1 MNIGFAEML
10 AIAEPLVRVTVA
22 SVDGST
28 PREAGAAMLV
38 MPESPLPRGEGG
50 VRGSDL
56 SIAHNPSPGAARHP
70 LPRGEGAK
78 RTLSSL
84 RAKGEAIQPSPA
96 NIGGL
101 LRSARNDAKVA
112 VGRDATIGTIG
123 GGQLEFEAIAHARAM
138 LAEAEA
144 ASSPWRRDLRSWPL
158 GPSLGQCCGGAVRV
172 LFEYFGAA
180 EREAIDR
187 LRMASRHALVLRPA
201 TSGEPPLILTARQEA
216 RDLPLHVARVASDML
231 SGTRPR
237 GPAFIPARKGA
248 DAWFIEPVG
257 QTRKPLVI
265 YGAGHVGRA
274 IVRAIAE
281 LDFAVTWVDVD
292 AARFPATMPEGV
304 TPVIARDP
312 AAIAQTAP
320 PGAYH
325 LVLTYSHAL
334 DLAICHALLSQPAFG
349 FLGLIGSVSKR
360 ARFLKR
366 LAESGISPAALA
378 RLTCPIGIGA
388 LRGKEPATI
397 AIAVAAQLIERLEA
411 ERGMTRKEDAR
422 DDSGRH
428 SA

>member
-1 MNIGFAEML
+1 MNAGFTEML
-10 AIAEPLVRVTVA
+10 AIAGPLVRVTVA

-28 PREAGAAMLV
+28 PREAGASMLV
-38 MPESPLPRGEGG
+38 SPLPWGEGG
-50 VRGSDL
+50 VRGIDTSTDPNRL
-56 SIAHNPSPGAARHP
+56 PGAARHP
-70 LPRGEGAK
+70 LPGGERLSFVVKAHEGEG
-78 RTLSSL
+78 L
-84 RAKGEAIQPSPA
+84 KGALD
-96 NIGGL
+96 G
-101 LRSARNDAKVA
+101 A
-112 VGRDATIGTIG
+112 VGTIG

-172 LFEYFGAA
+172 LFEYFGVA

-187 LRMASRHALVLRPA
+187 VRMALPHALIVRPA
-201 TSGEPPLILTARQEA
+201 TSGEPPMILTAREEA
-216 RDLPLHVARVASDML
+216 RGLPLHVARIASDML
-231 SGTRPR
+231 SGARPR
-237 GPAFIPARKGA
+237 RPAFIPARKGA
-248 DAWFIEPVG
+248 DAWFIEPVST
-257 QTRKPLVI
+257 TRKPLVI
-265 YGAGHVGRA
+265 YGAGHVGRT
-274 IVRAIAE
+274 IVRTIAE

-292 AARFPATMPEGV
+292 AARFPATVPEGIA
-304 TPVIARDP
+304 PVIARDP

-320 PGAYH
+320 AAAYH

-334 DLAICHALLSQPAFG
+334 DLAICHALLTTNAFG
-349 FLGLIGSVSKR
+349 FLGLIGSASKR

-366 LAESGISPAALA
+366 LAESGIPPAALA

-411 ERGMTRKEDAR
+411 ERGMTRKEDAL
-422 DDSGRH
+422 DDSGRD